1 MTSLKLNDVS
11 KRYTRKYIF
20 KNIYSIVKQG
30 QILVLKGYN
39 GSGKSTLLKV
49 ISGFLPV
56 SNGVIDYLVDDKI
69 IPKEKRLKLVGFN
82 APYFNLFN
90 DLTAIENI
98 EILLKSRDIWLS
110 QKEIKEKLNEFHL
123 NKKGHI
129 PVQHY
134 SSGMQQR
141 IKLLCA
147 TLFEPKFLF
156 LDEPTSNLDAEGKA
170 LVKRVIED
178 QKKRG
183 ITIICT
189 NEEEE
194 LNWGDV
200 FIDLN

>member
-1 MTSLKLNDVS
+1 MISLKLNNVS
-11 KRYTRKYIF
+11 KRYTRKNIF
-20 KNIYSIVKQG
+20 KDISSVVKKG
-30 QILVLKGYN
+30 EILVLKGYN

-49 ISGFLPV
+49 IAQFLPA
-56 SNGVIDYLVDDKI
+56 SNGSIEYLHNNEI
-69 IPKEKRLKLVGFN
+69 IPKEKCLKSIGFN

-98 EILLKSRDIWLS
+98 KILLKSRDAFLS
-110 QKEIKEKLNEFHL
+110 DKEIKAKLTEFQL
-123 NKKGHI
+123 SKKGHVPI
-129 PVQHY
+129 QNY

-147 TLFEPKFLF
+147 TLFEPMFLF
-156 LDEPTSNLDAEGKA
+156 LDEPTSNLDVEGKE
-170 LVKRVIED
+170 LVKRCIEN
-178 QKKRG
+178 QKKHG

>member
-1 MTSLKLNDVS
+1 MISLKLNDVS

-20 KNIYSIVKQG
+20 KDICSEVEQG
-30 QILVLKGYN
+30 QILVLKGFN
-39 GSGKSTLLKV
+39 GSGKSTLLKD
-49 ISGFLPV
+49 IAGFLPA
-56 SNGVIDYLVDDKI
+56 SNGTIDYVMNNNI
-69 IPKEKRLKLVGFN
+69 IPKEHRLKSVGFN

-98 EILLKSRDIWLS
+98 EILLKSRDKKMS

-129 PVQHY
+129 NVQHY

-156 LDEPTSNLDAEGKA
+156 LDEPTSNLDVEGKA

-194 LNWGDV
+194 LKWGDI